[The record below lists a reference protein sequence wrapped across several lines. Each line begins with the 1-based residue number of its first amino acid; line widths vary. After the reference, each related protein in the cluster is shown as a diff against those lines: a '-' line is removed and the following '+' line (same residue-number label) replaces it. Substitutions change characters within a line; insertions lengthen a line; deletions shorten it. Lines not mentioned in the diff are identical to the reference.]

1 MARTRM
7 TDADRPEVARFIE
20 QHWNSKVVMSRG
32 RTFTPHQEDGFLERR
47 KDELVGLITFRI
59 DEEGME
65 LLTENSTLAGQ
76 GIGSALLLETINL
89 ARKESCPKVWLTT
102 TNDRLRAIRFYQR
115 LGFRMTNINVGV
127 VDEARKIKPQIPE
140 IGEGGIAVHDEIVLE
155 LAVQPYLDA
164 RG

>member
-1 MARTRM
+1 M

-20 QHWNSKVVMSRG
+20 QHWKSKVVMSRG
-32 RTFTPHQEDGFLERR
+32 RKFIPHEEDGFLERR
-47 KDELVGLITFRI
+47 NDELVGLITFRI

-65 LLTENSTLAGQ
+65 LLTENSTLSGQ
-76 GIGSALLLETINL
+76 GIGSALVLDAITL
-89 ARKESCPKVWLTT
+89 ARKEHCPKVWLTT

-115 LGFRMTNINVGV
+115 LGFRMTEINVGV

-140 IGEGGIAVHDEIVLE
+140 VGESGIAIHDEIVLE

-164 RG
+164 